1 MRRVGAGE
9 RSANRSGSEGAKKG
23 KLPYLRKDASD
34 RKGQPKSATTIMLQ
48 TNRRERGRMTSFEQA
63 KEVLKRCFGH
73 DRFRPEQERAV
84 KAIMGKRDVLAVMS
98 TGAGK
103 SLIYQ
108 VPAVALGGTT
118 IVVSPL
124 VSLMSDQVGKLL
136 DLGLHPAFLNNTLS
150 LRAQETVRNR
160 IKSGEFQILYVA
172 PERLSNPAFL
182 SAIENLAVPLVA
194 VDEAHCISEWG
205 HDFRSD
211 YREISAF
218 IERFDQR
225 PTVVALT
232 ATATPR
238 VRKDIAR
245 SLGLQ
250 NPLEIVSSFDRAN
263 LSLSVVHMPHDERGS
278 WCVRTARSRESEC
291 GIFYCVTISETERI
305 HDALKRADVPAALYH
320 GKLDGDA
327 KKAAQEAFMSGQAP
341 VMVATSAF
349 GMGIDK
355 PDVRYV
361 VCCGMPLSV
370 ESYYQQIGRAGR
382 DGKPADTIMLWDEQD
397 LQTALFMAEA
407 GGEGQNDPQR
417 SRQKGL
423 AFDMRDFC
431 RDEDTCRRDL
441 VLRYFGE
448 KPPDDGGCGRCDNCA
463 APIDGIVRAEDA
475 RPLTDDERNLFAS
488 LKRACAAVADGSGSG
503 GAGSAGGA
511 LTERALRGVCRK
523 RPGSL
528 EQLLKVDGMTAK
540 TAQAYGAQILA
551 VVETGELPA
560 SVKPLEMPDVPE
572 ELSDALIATIRALGS
587 EARRAVVLKVACGK
601 SEPGAKADG
610 YESLPCWGSAGP
622 DRSKA
627 KHALDAL
634 IACGAVGQKPG
645 EKCLRVMRV
654 G

>member
-1 MRRVGAGE
+1 M
-9 RSANRSGSEGAKKG
+9 
-23 KLPYLRKDASD
+23 RKDASD
-34 RKGQPKSATTIMLQ
+34 RKGRPEPAATITLQ
-48 TNRRERGRMTSFEQA
+48 TNKHGREHMATFEQA

-73 DRFRPEQERAV
+73 DGFRPEQERAI

-124 VSLMSDQVGKLL
+124 VSLMSDQVRKLVE
-136 DLGLHPAFLNNTLS
+136 LGLHPAFLNNTLKS
-150 LRAQETVRNR
+150 QAQETVRRR
-160 IKSGEFQILYVA
+160 IKNGEFQILYVA

-182 SAIENLAVPLVA
+182 SAIENLATPLVA

-305 HDALKRADVPAALYH
+305 HDALKRAGVPAALYH
-320 GKLDGDA
+320 GKLDNDA
-327 KKAAQEAFMSGQAP
+327 KKAAQETFMSGQAP

-361 VCCGMPLSV
+361 VCCGMPLSI

-382 DGKPADTIMLWDEQD
+382 DGEPADTIMLWDEQD

-407 GGEGQNDPQR
+407 GGEGQNEPQR

-431 RDEDTCRRDL
+431 RDEDVCRRDL
-441 VLRYFGE
+441 ILRYFGE
-448 KPPDDGGCGRCDNCA
+448 KAPDDGGCGRCDNCA
-463 APIDGIVRAEDA
+463 APVDGIVRAEDA
-475 RPLTDDERNLFAS
+475 RPLTDDERDLFVS
-488 LKRACAAVADGSGSG
+488 LKSACAAAADGSGS
-503 GAGSAGGA
+503 GSAGGA

-523 RPGSL
+523 RPGNL

-540 TAQAYGAQILA
+540 AAQAYGAQILA
-551 VVETGELPA
+551 VVETGGVPA
-560 SVKPLEMPDVPE
+560 SVKPLEMPDAPE
-572 ELSDALIATIRALGS
+572 GLSDALIATIRALGS
-587 EARRAVVLKVACGK
+587 EARRAVVLRVACGK
-601 SEPGAKADG
+601 SEPGAKTDG

-622 DRSKA
+622 DRNKA

-634 IACGAVGQKPG
+634 IACGIVGQKPG
-645 EKCLRVMRV
+645 EKCLHVV
-654 G
+654 TD

>member
-1 MRRVGAGE
+1 M
-9 RSANRSGSEGAKKG
+9 
-23 KLPYLRKDASD
+23 RKDASD

-48 TNRRERGRMTSFEQA
+48 TNRHGREHMATFEQV
-63 KEVLKRCFGH
+63 KEVLKRCFEH
-73 DRFRPEQERAV
+73 DGFRPEQERAI

-108 VPAVALGGTT
+108 VPAVALGGTS

-136 DLGLHPAFLNNTLS
+136 ELGLHPAFLNNTLS
-150 LRAQETVRNR
+150 LRAQERVRGR

-172 PERLSNPAFL
+172 PERLSSPAFL
-182 SAIENLAVPLVA
+182 SAIENLAIPLVA

-218 IERFDQR
+218 IERFDRR

-232 ATATPR
+232 ATATPK
-238 VRKDIAR
+238 VRRDIAK
-245 SLGLQ
+245 SLRLQ

-263 LSLSVVHMPHDERGS
+263 LSLSVVHMPHDERES
-278 WCVRTARSRESEC
+278 WCVRTARSRGSEC
-291 GIFYCVTISETERI
+291 GIFYCVTISEAERI
-305 HDALKRADVPAALYH
+305 HNALKRAGVPAALYH
-320 GKLDGDA
+320 GKLDNDA
-327 KKAAQEAFMSGQAP
+327 KKAAQEAFMSGRASA
-341 VMVATSAF
+341 MVATSAF

-361 VCCGMPLSV
+361 VCCGMPLSI

-448 KPPDDGGCGRCDNCA
+448 KAPDDGGCGRCDNCA
-463 APIDGIVRAEDA
+463 APVDGIVRAEDA
-475 RPLTDDERNLFAS
+475 RPLTDDERDLFVS
-488 LKRACAAVADGSGSG
+488 LKSACAAVSEGE
-503 GAGSAGGA
+503 GAGGAGGA
-511 LTERALRGVCRK
+511 LTERALRGICRK
-523 RPGSL
+523 RPENL

-540 TAQAYGAQILA
+540 AAQMYGAQILA
-551 VVETGELPA
+551 VVETGGVPA

-572 ELSDALIATIRALGS
+572 ELSDALIATIRVLGS

-610 YESLPCWGSAGP
+610 YESLPCWGFAGP

>member
-1 MRRVGAGE
+1 MA
-9 RSANRSGSEGAKKG
+9 
-23 KLPYLRKDASD
+23 
-34 RKGQPKSATTIMLQ
+34 
-48 TNRRERGRMTSFEQA
+48 SFEQA

-73 DRFRPEQERAV
+73 DEFRPEQERAIR
-84 KAIMGKRDVLAVMS
+84 AIMGNRDVLAVMS

-108 VPAVALGGTT
+108 VPAVALGGTA
-118 IVVSPL
+118 IVISPL
-124 VSLMSDQVGKLL
+124 VSLMSDQVKKLVE
-136 DLGLHPAFLNNTLS
+136 LGLHPAFLNNTLS
-150 LRAQETVRNR
+150 LRAQETVRGR

-182 SAIENLAVPLVA
+182 SAIEGLAIPLVA

-205 HDFRSD
+205 HDFRGD

-218 IERFDQR
+218 IEQFNQR

-232 ATATPR
+232 ATATPK
-238 VRKDIAR
+238 VRKDIAK

-250 NPLEIVSSFDRAN
+250 NPLEIVSSFDRGN
-263 LSLSVVHMPHDERGS
+263 LSLSVIHMPHDERES

-291 GIFYCVTISETERI
+291 GIFYCVTISEAERI
-305 HDALKRADVPAALYH
+305 HNALKRAGVPAALYH
-320 GKLDGDA
+320 GKLDNDA
-327 KKAAQEAFMSGQAP
+327 KKAAQDAFMSGRAP
-341 VMVATSAF
+341 VMVATSGF

-361 VCCGMPLSV
+361 VCCGMPLSI

-407 GGEGQNDPQR
+407 GGEGQNDPQH

-431 RDEDTCRRDL
+431 REEDVCRRDL
-441 VLRYFGE
+441 ILRYFGE
-448 KPPDDGGCGRCDNCA
+448 KAPDDRGCGRCDNCA
-463 APIDGIVRAEDA
+463 APVDGIVRAEDA
-475 RPLTDDERNLFAS
+475 KPLTDDERALFVS
-488 LKRACAAVADGSGSG
+488 LKSACAAVADGG
-503 GAGSAGGA
+503 GGGA
-511 LTERALRGVCRK
+511 LAERALRGICRK
-523 RPGSL
+523 RPRNL
-528 EQLLKVDGMTAK
+528 EQLLEVDGMTAK
-540 TAQAYGAQILA
+540 AAQAYGAQILA
-551 VVETGELPA
+551 VIEAGGVPD
-560 SVKPLEMPDVPE
+560 SVKPLEMPEVPE
-572 ELSDALIATIRALGS
+572 ALSDALIATIQALGS
-587 EARRAVVLKVACGK
+587 EARRAVVLRVACGK
-601 SEPGAKADG
+601 SEPGSKADP

-634 IACGAVGQKPG
+634 ITCGIVGQKPG
-645 EKCLRVMRV
+645 EKCLRVMV
-654 G
+654 KG

>member
-1 MRRVGAGE
+1 M
-9 RSANRSGSEGAKKG
+9 
-23 KLPYLRKDASD
+23 RKDASD
-34 RKGQPKSATTIMLQ
+34 RKGRPEPAATITLQ
-48 TNRRERGRMTSFEQA
+48 TNKHGREHMATFEQA

-73 DRFRPEQERAV
+73 DGFRPEQERAI

-124 VSLMSDQVGKLL
+124 VSLMSDQVRKLVE
-136 DLGLHPAFLNNTLS
+136 LGLHPAFLNNTLKS
-150 LRAQETVRNR
+150 QAQETVRRR
-160 IKSGEFQILYVA
+160 IKNGEFQILYVA
-172 PERLSNPAFL
+172 PERLSNPPFL
-182 SAIENLAVPLVA
+182 SAIENLAIPLVA

-305 HDALKRADVPAALYH
+305 HDALKRAGVPAALYH
-320 GKLDGDA
+320 GKLDSNA

-361 VCCGMPLSV
+361 VCCGMPLSI

-382 DGKPADTIMLWDEQD
+382 DGEPADTIMLWDEQD
-397 LQTALFMAEA
+397 LQAALFMAEA

-441 VLRYFGE
+441 ILRYFGE

-463 APIDGIVRAEDA
+463 VPIDGIVRAEDA
-475 RPLTDDERNLFAS
+475 RPLTDDERDLFAS
-488 LKRACAAVADGSGSG
+488 LKSACAAVADGSGS
-503 GAGSAGGA
+503 GSAGGA
-511 LTERALRGVCRK
+511 LTERALRGICRK
-523 RPGSL
+523 RPRNL
-528 EQLLKVDGMTAK
+528 KQLLKVDGVTAK
-540 TAQAYGAQILA
+540 AAQAYGAQILA

-560 SVKPLEMPDVPE
+560 SVKPLEMPEVPE
-572 ELSDALIATIRALGS
+572 ELSNALIATIQALGS
-587 EARRAVVLKVACGK
+587 EARRAVVLRVACGK
-601 SEPGAKADG
+601 SEPGAKTDG

-634 IACGAVGQKPG
+634 IACGIVGQKPG
-645 EKCLRVMRV
+645 EKCLRVMVR

>member
-1 MRRVGAGE
+1 MGAGREARTGREAE
-9 RSANRSGSEGAKKG
+9 RQKR
-23 KLPYLRKDASD
+23 PHLRKDASS
-34 RKGQPKSATTIMLQ
+34 RKDQPKSAATIMLQ
-48 TNRRERGRMTSFEQA
+48 TNKHGRGHMASFEQA
-63 KEVLKRCFGH
+63 KEVLKRCFRH
-73 DRFRPEQERAV
+73 DAFRPEQERAIM
-84 KAIMGKRDVLAVMS
+84 AIMGKRDVLAVMS

-108 VPAVALGGTT
+108 VPAVALGGTA
-118 IVVSPL
+118 IVISPL
-124 VSLMSDQVGKLL
+124 VSLMSDQVKKLVE
-136 DLGLHPAFLNNTLS
+136 LGLHPAFLNNTLKPQ
-150 LRAQETVRNR
+150 AQEKVRNR
-160 IKSGEFQILYVA
+160 IRSGEFQVLYVA
-172 PERLSNPAFL
+172 PERLSSPAFL
-182 SAIENLAVPLVA
+182 SAIEDLAIPLVA

-232 ATATPR
+232 ATATPK
-238 VRKDIAR
+238 VRMDIAR

-263 LSLSVVHMPHDERGS
+263 LSLSVVHMPHDERES
-278 WCVRTARSRESEC
+278 WCVRTARSRRSEC
-291 GIFYCVTISETERI
+291 GIFYCVTISESERI
-305 HDALKRADVPAALYH
+305 HGALKRAGVPAALYH
-320 GKLDGDA
+320 GKLGNDA
-327 KKAAQEAFMSGQAP
+327 KKAAQEAFMSGRAP
-341 VMVATSAF
+341 VMVATSGF

-361 VCCGMPLSV
+361 VCCGMPLSI

-431 RDEDTCRRDL
+431 RDEDTCRRNL

-463 APIDGIVRAEDA
+463 APVDGIVRAEDA
-475 RPLTDDERNLFAS
+475 RPLTDDERDLFAS
-488 LKRACAAVADGSGSG
+488 LRSACAAVADGNGSD
-503 GAGSAGGA
+503 SAGGA
-511 LTERALRGVCRK
+511 LTERALRGVCRN
-523 RPGSL
+523 RPRNL

-540 TAQAYGAQILA
+540 AAQAYGAQILA
-551 VVETGELPA
+551 VIETGELPA
-560 SVKPLEMPDVPE
+560 SVKPLEMPEVPE
-572 ELSDALIATIRALGS
+572 ELSDALIATIQALGS
-587 EARRAVVLKVACGK
+587 EARRAVVLKVACGR
-601 SEPGAKADG
+601 SDPGAKADP

-634 IACGAVGQKPG
+634 IACGIVGQNPG
-645 EKCLRVMRV
+645 EKCLRVMAAD
-654 G
+654 

>member
-1 MRRVGAGE
+1 MRRVGAGG
-9 RSANRSGSEGAKKG
+9 RSANGSGSDDAKKE

-48 TNRRERGRMTSFEQA
+48 TNKQGRERMSTFEQA

-73 DRFRPEQERAV
+73 DGFRPEQERAIRS
-84 KAIMGKRDVLAVMS
+84 IMGKRDVLAVMS

-124 VSLMSDQVGKLL
+124 VSLMSDQVRKLVE
-136 DLGLHPAFLNNTLS
+136 LGLHPAFLNNTLS
-150 LRAQETVRNR
+150 LRAQEKVRNR

-182 SAIENLAVPLVA
+182 SAIGNLTIPLVA

-238 VRKDIAR
+238 VRRDIIK

-250 NPLEIVSSFDRAN
+250 SPLEIVSSFDRAN
-263 LSLSVVHMPHDERGS
+263 LSLSVVHMPHDERES
-278 WCVRTARSRESEC
+278 WCVRTARSRGSEC

-305 HDALKRADVPAALYH
+305 HDALRRAGVPAALYH
-320 GKLDGDA
+320 GKLGNDE
-327 KKAAQEAFMSGQAP
+327 KRAAQEAFMSGRAP
-341 VMVATSAF
+341 VMVATSGF

-382 DGKPADTIMLWDEQD
+382 DGKPDGTIMLWDEQD

-431 RDEDTCRRDL
+431 RDENTCRRDL
-441 VLRYFGE
+441 ILRYFGE

-463 APIDGIVRAEDA
+463 APVDGIVRAEDT
-475 RPLTDDERNLFAS
+475 RPLTDDERAFFVS
-488 LKRACAAVADGSGSG
+488 LKSACAAVSESG
-503 GAGSAGGA
+503 GAGGA
-511 LTERALRGVCRK
+511 LTERALRGICRK
-523 RPGSL
+523 RPENL
-528 EQLLKVDGMTAK
+528 EQLLQVDGMTAK
-540 TAQAYGAQILA
+540 AAQAYGARILT
-551 VVETGELPA
+551 VIETGGVPD
-560 SVKPLEMPDVPE
+560 SVKPLEMPDVPKA
-572 ELSDALIATIRALGS
+572 LSDALVTTIRALGS

-601 SEPGAKADG
+601 SEPGAKADP

-634 IACGAVGQKPG
+634 IACGIVGQKPG
-645 EKCLRVMRV
+645 EKCLRVVVR

>member
-1 MRRVGAGE
+1 MA
-9 RSANRSGSEGAKKG
+9 
-23 KLPYLRKDASD
+23 
-34 RKGQPKSATTIMLQ
+34 
-48 TNRRERGRMTSFEQA
+48 SFEQA
-63 KEVLKRCFGH
+63 EEVLKRCFGH
-73 DRFRPEQERAV
+73 DGFRPEQERAIR
-84 KAIMGKRDVLAVMS
+84 AIMGKRDVLAVMS

-124 VSLMSDQVGKLL
+124 VSLMSDQVRKLVE
-136 DLGLHPAFLNNTLS
+136 LGLHPAFLNNTLS
-150 LRAQETVRNR
+150 LRAQEKVRRR

-172 PERLSNPAFL
+172 PERLSSPAFL
-182 SAIENLAVPLVA
+182 SAIEDLAIPLVA

-205 HDFRSD
+205 HDFRGD

-218 IERFDQR
+218 IKRFDRR

-250 NPLEIVSSFDRAN
+250 NPLGIVSSFDRGN
-263 LSLSVVHMPHDERGS
+263 LSLSVMHMPHDEREA
-278 WCVRTARSRESEC
+278 WCVRTARSRGSEC
-291 GIFYCVTISETERI
+291 GIFYCVTIIETERI
-305 HDALKRADVPAALYH
+305 HGALRRAGVPAALYH
-320 GKLDGDA
+320 GKLGNDE
-327 KKAAQEAFMSGQAP
+327 KKAAQEAFMSGRAP
-341 VMVATSAF
+341 VMVATSGF

-361 VCCGMPLSV
+361 VCCGMPLSI

-407 GGEGQNDPQR
+407 GGESQNDPQR

-441 VLRYFGE
+441 ILRYFGE

-463 APIDGIVRAEDA
+463 TPVDGIVRAEDA
-475 RPLTDDERNLFAS
+475 RPLTDDERDLFVS

-523 RPGSL
+523 RPGNL

-540 TAQAYGAQILA
+540 AAQTYGAQILA

-560 SVKPLEMPDVPE
+560 SVKPLEMPEVPE

-601 SEPGAKADG
+601 SEPGAKADP
-610 YESLPCWGSAGP
+610 YESLPCWESAGP

-634 IACGAVGQKPG
+634 IACGIVGQKPG
-645 EKCLRVMRV
+645 EKCLRVMRAD
-654 G
+654 

>member
-1 MRRVGAGE
+1 M
-9 RSANRSGSEGAKKG
+9 
-23 KLPYLRKDASD
+23 
-34 RKGQPKSATTIMLQ
+34 AT
-48 TNRRERGRMTSFEQA
+48 FEQA

-73 DRFRPEQERAV
+73 DEFRPEQKRAI

-108 VPAVALGGTT
+108 VPAVALGGTS

-136 DLGLHPAFLNNTLS
+136 DLGLHPAFLNNRLS
-150 LRAQETVRNR
+150 LRAQERVRNR
-160 IKSGEFQILYVA
+160 IKNGEFQILYVA
-172 PERLSNPAFL
+172 PERLSSPAFL
-182 SAIENLAVPLVA
+182 SVIENLAIPLIA

-211 YREISAF
+211 TSYSTI

-291 GIFYCVTISETERI
+291 GIFYCVTISEAERI
-305 HDALKRADVPAALYH
+305 HDALKRAGVPAALYH
-320 GKLDGDA
+320 SKLSNDA

-341 VMVATSAF
+341 AMVATSAF

-361 VCCGMPLSV
+361 VCCGMPLSI

-382 DGKPADTIMLWDEQD
+382 DGEPADTIMLWDEQD

-431 RDEDTCRRDL
+431 RDENTCRRDRIL
-441 VLRYFGE
+441 CYFGE

-463 APIDGIVRAEDA
+463 APVDGIVCAEDA
-475 RPLTDDERNLFAS
+475 RPLTDSERDLFVS
-488 LKRACAAVADGSGSG
+488 LKSACAAIAEG
-503 GAGSAGGA
+503 GGAGGA
-511 LTERALRGVCRK
+511 LTERALRGICRK
-523 RPGSL
+523 RPGNL

-540 TAQAYGAQILA
+540 AAQAYGAQILA
-551 VVETGELPA
+551 VVETGGVPA

-587 EARRAVVLKVACGK
+587 ETRRAVVLRVACGK
-601 SEPGAKADG
+601 SEPGAKADP

-634 IACGAVGQKPG
+634 IACGIVGQKPG
-645 EKCLRVMRV
+645 EKCLCVMAAD
-654 G
+654 

>member
-1 MRRVGAGE
+1 M
-9 RSANRSGSEGAKKG
+9 
-23 KLPYLRKDASD
+23 RKDASD
-34 RKGQPKSATTIMLQ
+34 RKDQPRSAATIMLQ
-48 TNRRERGRMTSFEQA
+48 TNKHGRGRMASFEQA
-63 KEVLKRCFGH
+63 KEVLRRCFGH
-73 DRFRPEQERAV
+73 DGFRPEQERAIR
-84 KAIMGKRDVLAVMS
+84 AIMGKRDVLAVMS

-124 VSLMSDQVGKLL
+124 VSLMSDQVRKLVE
-136 DLGLHPAFLNNTLS
+136 LGLHPAFLNNTLS
-150 LRAQETVRNR
+150 LRAQEKVRRR

-172 PERLSNPAFL
+172 PERLSSPAFL
-182 SAIENLAVPLVA
+182 SAIENLAIPLVA

-205 HDFRSD
+205 HDFRGD

-238 VRKDIAR
+238 VRRDIIK

-263 LSLSVVHMPHDERGS
+263 LSLSVMHMPHDERES
-278 WCVRTARSRESEC
+278 WCVRTARSRGSEC

-305 HDALKRADVPAALYH
+305 HGALKRASVPAALYH
-320 GKLDGDA
+320 GKLGNDA
-327 KKAAQEAFMSGQAP
+327 KKAAQDAFMSGRAP
-341 VMVATSAF
+341 VMVATSGF

-407 GGEGQNDPQR
+407 GGEGQDGPQR

-441 VLRYFGE
+441 ILRYFGE
-448 KPPDDGGCGRCDNCA
+448 KAPDDGGCGRCDNCA
-463 APIDGIVRAEDA
+463 APVDGVVRAEDA
-475 RPLTDDERNLFAS
+475 RPLTDDERALFAC
-488 LKRACAAVADGSGSG
+488 LKNVCAATAEDGGADG
-503 GAGSAGGA
+503 AGGA
-511 LTERALRGVCRK
+511 LTERALRGICRK
-523 RPGSL
+523 RPKNL

-540 TAQAYGAQILA
+540 AAQAYGAQILA
-551 VVETGELPA
+551 VVETGGVPD
-560 SVKPLEMPDVPE
+560 SVKPLEMPEVPE
-572 ELSDALIATIRALGS
+572 ALSNALIATIQALGS
-587 EARRAVVLKVACGK
+587 EARRAVVLRVACGK
-601 SEPGAKADG
+601 SEPGAKAND

-622 DRSKA
+622 NRSKA

-634 IACGAVGQKPG
+634 IACGIVGQKPG
-645 EKCLRVMRV
+645 EKCLRVMAMD
-654 G
+654 

>member
-1 MRRVGAGE
+1 MA
-9 RSANRSGSEGAKKG
+9 
-23 KLPYLRKDASD
+23 
-34 RKGQPKSATTIMLQ
+34 
-48 TNRRERGRMTSFEQA
+48 SFEQA
-63 KEVLKRCFGH
+63 REVLKRCFGH
-73 DRFRPEQERAV
+73 DEFRPEQERAIR
-84 KAIMGKRDVLAVMS
+84 AIMGKRDVLAVMS

-108 VPAVALGGTT
+108 VPAIALGGTA
-118 IVVSPL
+118 IVISPL
-124 VSLMSDQVGKLL
+124 VSLMSDQVKKLVE
-136 DLGLHPAFLNNTLS
+136 LGLHPAFLNNTLS
-150 LRAQETVRNR
+150 FRAQEKVRGR

-182 SAIENLAVPLVA
+182 SAIEGLAIPLVA

-205 HDFRSD
+205 HDFRGD

-218 IERFDQR
+218 IERFDRR

-232 ATATPR
+232 ATATPK

-250 NPLEIVSSFDRAN
+250 NPLEIVSSFDRDN
-263 LSLSVVHMPHDERGS
+263 LSLSVVHIPHDERES
-278 WCVRTARSRESEC
+278 WCVRAARSRKSEC

-305 HDALKRADVPAALYH
+305 HNALRRAGVPAVLYH
-320 GKLDGDA
+320 GKLGNDA
-327 KKAAQEAFMSGQAP
+327 KKAAQEAFMSGRAP
-341 VMVATSAF
+341 AMVATSGF

-382 DGKPADTIMLWDEQD
+382 DGKPADTIMLWDEKD

-407 GGEGQNDPQR
+407 GGEGQNGAR
-417 SRQKGL
+417 HSRQKGL

-441 VLRYFGE
+441 ILRYFGE
-448 KPPDDGGCGRCDNCA
+448 KTPDDGGCGRCDNCA
-463 APIDGIVRAEDA
+463 APVDGIVHAEDA
-475 RPLTDDERNLFAS
+475 RPLTDDERALFVS
-488 LKRACAAVADGSGSG
+488 LKSACAAVAEGGGSG
-503 GAGSAGGA
+503 GS
-511 LTERALRGVCRK
+511 LTERALRGICRK
-523 RPGSL
+523 RPENL

-540 TAQAYGAQILA
+540 AAQAYGAQILA
-551 VVETGELPA
+551 VVEAGGVPA
-560 SVKPLEMPDVPE
+560 SVKPLEMPEVPKA
-572 ELSDALIATIRALGS
+572 LSDALIATIRALGS
-587 EARRAVVLKVACGK
+587 EARRAVVLRVACGK
-601 SEPGAKADG
+601 SESGSKTDP

-634 IACGAVGQKPG
+634 IACRIVGQKPG
-645 EKCLRVMRV
+645 EKRLRVMV
-654 G
+654 KG

>member
-1 MRRVGAGE
+1 MRRVGVAVGV
-9 RSANRSGSEGAKKG
+9 RTNREAKKR
-23 KLPYLRKDASD
+23 KQPYLRKDAFGRKD
-34 RKGQPKSATTIMLQ
+34 RPEPAATIALQ
-48 TNRRERGRMTSFEQA
+48 TIRHGREHMASFEQA

-73 DRFRPEQERAV
+73 DRFRPEQERAIQ
-84 KAIMGKRDVLAVMS
+84 AIMGKRDVLAVMS

-108 VPAVALGGTT
+108 VPAVALGGTA

-124 VSLMSDQVGKLL
+124 VSLMSDQVRKLVE
-136 DLGLHPAFLNNTLS
+136 LGLHPAFLNNTLKPQ
-150 LRAQETVRNR
+150 AQERVRSR

-182 SAIENLAVPLVA
+182 SAIENLAIPLIA

-205 HDFRSD
+205 HDFRGD

-238 VRKDIAR
+238 VRRDIAK

-263 LSLSVVHMPHDERGS
+263 LSLSVVHMPHDERES
-278 WCVRTARSRESEC
+278 WCVRTARSRGNEC
-291 GIFYCVTISETERI
+291 GIFYCVTISETVRI
-305 HDALKRADVPAALYH
+305 HDALKRAGVPAVLYH
-320 GKLDGDA
+320 GKLGNDE
-327 KKAAQEAFMSGQAP
+327 KRAAQEAFMSGQAP
-341 VMVATSAF
+341 AMVATSAF

-361 VCCGMPLSV
+361 VCCGMPLSI

-382 DGKPADTIMLWDEQD
+382 DGEPADTIMLWDEQD

-431 RDEDTCRRDL
+431 RDEDACRRDL

-448 KPPDDGGCGRCDNCA
+448 EPPDDGGCGRCDNCA
-463 APIDGIVRAEDA
+463 APVGGIVRAEDA
-475 RPLTDDERNLFAS
+475 RPLTDGERALFVS
-488 LKRACAAVADGSGSG
+488 LKSACAAVSESD
-503 GAGSAGGA
+503 GAGGI
-511 LTERALRGVCRK
+511 LTERALRGICRK
-523 RPGSL
+523 RPRNL
-528 EQLLKVDGMTAK
+528 EQLLEVDGMTAK
-540 TAQAYGAQILA
+540 AAQAYGAQILA
-551 VVETGELPA
+551 VVETGEVPA
-560 SVKPLEMPDVPE
+560 SVKPLEMPDVPKA
-572 ELSDALIATIRALGS
+572 LSDALIATIRALGS

-601 SEPGAKADG
+601 REPGAKTDG

-634 IACGAVGQKPG
+634 IACGIVGQKPG
-645 EKCLRVMRV
+645 EKCLRVMVR

>member
-1 MRRVGAGE
+1 MRRMGAGE

-48 TNRRERGRMTSFEQA
+48 TNRRGRGRMTSFEQA

-108 VPAVALGGTT
+108 VPAVALGGTS

-124 VSLMSDQVGKLL
+124 VSLMSDQVRKLVE
-136 DLGLHPAFLNNTLS
+136 LGLHPAFLNNTLS
-150 LRAQETVRNR
+150 LRAREKVRNR
-160 IKSGEFQILYVA
+160 IKNGEFQILYVA
-172 PERLSNPAFL
+172 PERLSSPAFL
-182 SAIENLAVPLVA
+182 SAIENLAIPLVA

-218 IERFDQR
+218 IERFNRR

-305 HDALKRADVPAALYH
+305 HDALKRAGVPAALYH
-320 GKLDGDA
+320 GKLDSDA

-431 RDEDTCRRDL
+431 REEDICRRDFI
-441 VLRYFGE
+441 LRYLGE
-448 KPPDDGGCGRCDNCA
+448 KPPDDGGCRRCDNCA
-463 APIDGIVRAEDA
+463 APVDGIVCAEDA
-475 RPLTDDERNLFAS
+475 RPLTDSERDLFVS
-488 LKRACAAVADGSGSG
+488 LK
-503 GAGSAGGA
+503 
-511 LTERALRGVCRK
+511 L
-523 RPGSL
+523 SL
-528 EQLLKVDGMTAK
+528 
-540 TAQAYGAQILA
+540 IH
-551 VVETGELPA
+551 
-560 SVKPLEMPDVPE
+560 
-572 ELSDALIATIRALGS
+572 I
-587 EARRAVVLKVACGK
+587 
-601 SEPGAKADG
+601 
-610 YESLPCWGSAGP
+610 
-622 DRSKA
+622 
-627 KHALDAL
+627 
-634 IACGAVGQKPG
+634 
-645 EKCLRVMRV
+645 
-654 G
+654 

>member
-1 MRRVGAGE
+1 MA
-9 RSANRSGSEGAKKG
+9 
-23 KLPYLRKDASD
+23 
-34 RKGQPKSATTIMLQ
+34 
-48 TNRRERGRMTSFEQA
+48 SFEQA

-73 DRFRPEQERAV
+73 DGFRPEQERAIRS
-84 KAIMGKRDVLAVMS
+84 IMGKRDVLAVMS

-124 VSLMSDQVGKLL
+124 VSLMSDQVRKLVE
-136 DLGLHPAFLNNTLS
+136 LGLHPAFLNNTLS
-150 LRAQETVRNR
+150 LRAQEKVRNR

-182 SAIENLAVPLVA
+182 TAIENLAIPLIA
-194 VDEAHCISEWG
+194 IDEAHCISEWG
-205 HDFRSD
+205 HDFRGD

-218 IERFDQR
+218 IKRFDRR

-232 ATATPR
+232 ATATPG
-238 VRKDIAR
+238 VRRDIIK

-250 NPLEIVSSFDRAN
+250 SPLEIVSSFDRAN
-263 LSLSVVHMPHDERGS
+263 LSLSVVHMPHDERES
-278 WCVRTARSRESEC
+278 WCVRTARSRGSEC

-305 HDALKRADVPAALYH
+305 HDALRRAGVPAALYH
-320 GKLDGDA
+320 GKLGNNE
-327 KKAAQEAFMSGQAP
+327 KRAAQEAFMSGRVP
-341 VMVATSAF
+341 VMVATSGF

-382 DGKPADTIMLWDEQD
+382 DGKPADTITLWDEQD

-423 AFDMRDFC
+423 AFDMRAFC
-431 RDEDTCRRDL
+431 REEGTCRRDL

-448 KPPDDGGCGRCDNCA
+448 KAPNDGGCGRCDNCT
-463 APIDGIVRAEDA
+463 APADGIVRAEDT
-475 RPLTDDERNLFAS
+475 RPLTDNERALFVS
-488 LKRACAAVADGSGSG
+488 LKSACAAVSGSG
-503 GAGSAGGA
+503 GAGGA
-511 LTERALRGVCRK
+511 LTERALRGICRK
-523 RPGSL
+523 RPGNL

-540 TAQAYGAQILA
+540 AAQTYGAQILA
-551 VVETGELPA
+551 AVETGGIPA

-572 ELSDALIATIRALGS
+572 TLSDALIATIRVLGS

-601 SEPGAKADG
+601 SEPGAKVDG

-634 IACGAVGQKPG
+634 IACGIVRQKPG
-645 EKCLRVMRV
+645 EKYLRVMMR

>member
-1 MRRVGAGE
+1 M
-9 RSANRSGSEGAKKG
+9 
-23 KLPYLRKDASD
+23 RKDASD
-34 RKGQPKSATTIMLQ
+34 RKGQPESATTIMLQ
-48 TNRRERGRMTSFEQA
+48 TNRHGRRHMASFEQA

-73 DRFRPEQERAV
+73 DGFRPEQERAV

-150 LRAQETVRNR
+150 LRAQERVRNR
-160 IKSGEFQILYVA
+160 IKSGEFQILYVT
-172 PERLSNPAFL
+172 PERLSSPAFL
-182 SAIENLAVPLVA
+182 SAIENLAIPLVA

-211 YREISAF
+211 YREISTF
-218 IERFDQR
+218 IERFDRR

-278 WCVRTARSRESEC
+278 WCVRTARSRENEC

-305 HDALKRADVPAALYH
+305 HDALKRAGVPAALYH
-320 GKLDGDA
+320 GKLDNDA

-361 VCCGMPLSV
+361 VCCGMPLSI

-431 RDEDTCRRDL
+431 RDEDTCRRDRI
-441 VLRYFGE
+441 LRYFGE

-463 APIDGIVRAEDA
+463 VPIDGIVRAEDA
-475 RPLTDDERNLFAS
+475 RPLTDSERDLFAS
-488 LKRACAAVADGSGSG
+488 LKSACAAVADRSGSDG
-503 GAGSAGGA
+503 T
-511 LTERALRGVCRK
+511 LTERALRGICRK
-523 RPGSL
+523 RPGNL

-540 TAQAYGAQILA
+540 AAQTYGAQILA
-551 VVETGELPA
+551 VVETGGIPA

-572 ELSDALIATIRALGS
+572 ELSDALVATIRALGS

-601 SEPGAKADG
+601 SEPGAKANG

-634 IACGAVGQKPG
+634 IACEIVGQKPG
-645 EKCLRVMRV
+645 EKRLCVMVR

>member
-194 VDEAHCISEWG
+194 VDEGDRISEWG

>member
-1 MRRVGAGE
+1 
-9 RSANRSGSEGAKKG
+9 
-23 KLPYLRKDASD
+23 
-34 RKGQPKSATTIMLQ
+34 
-48 TNRRERGRMTSFEQA
+48 MTSFEQA
-63 KEVLKRCFGH
+63 KEVLKRYFGH
-73 DRFRPEQERAV
+73 DEFRPEQERAI

-124 VSLMSDQVGKLL
+124 VSLMSDQVKKLVE
-136 DLGLHPAFLNNTLS
+136 LGLRPAFLNNTLS
-150 LRAQETVRNR
+150 LRAQETVRSR

-182 SAIENLAVPLVA
+182 SAIGNLTIPLVA

-232 ATATPR
+232 ATPR
-238 VRKDIAR
+238 VRRDIIK

-250 NPLEIVSSFDRAN
+250 SPLEIVSSFDRAN
-263 LSLSVVHMPHDERGS
+263 LSLSVVHMPHDERES
-278 WCVRTARSRESEC
+278 WCVRTARSRGSEC

-305 HDALKRADVPAALYH
+305 HDALRRAGVPAALYH
-320 GKLDGDA
+320 GKLGNDE
-327 KKAAQEAFMSGQAP
+327 KRAAQEAFMSGRAP
-341 VMVATSAF
+341 VMVATSVL

-382 DGKPADTIMLWDEQD
+382 DGKPGDTIMLWDEQD

-431 RDEDTCRRDL
+431 RDENTCRRDL
-441 VLRYFGE
+441 ILRYFGE

-463 APIDGIVRAEDA
+463 APVDGIVRAEDA
-475 RPLTDDERNLFAS
+475 RPLTDSERNLFVS
-488 LKRACAAVADGSGSG
+488 LKSACAVIAEG
-503 GAGSAGGA
+503 GGVGGA
-511 LTERALRGVCRK
+511 LTERTLRGICRK
-523 RPGSL
+523 RPRNL
-528 EQLLKVDGMTAK
+528 EQLLRVNGMTAK
-540 TAQAYGAQILA
+540 AAQAYGAQILA
-551 VVETGELPA
+551 VVETGGVPA
-560 SVKPLEMPDVPE
+560 SVKPLEMPNVPE

-601 SEPGAKADG
+601 SEPGAKANG

-634 IACGAVGQKPG
+634 IACGIVGQKPG
-645 EKCLRVMRV
+645 EKCLCVV
-654 G
+654 GVD

>member
-1 MRRVGAGE
+1 M
-9 RSANRSGSEGAKKG
+9 
-23 KLPYLRKDASD
+23 
-34 RKGQPKSATTIMLQ
+34 
-48 TNRRERGRMTSFEQA
+48 
-63 KEVLKRCFGH
+63 
-73 DRFRPEQERAV
+73 
-84 KAIMGKRDVLAVMS
+84 
-98 TGAGK
+98 
-103 SLIYQ
+103 
-108 VPAVALGGTT
+108 
-118 IVVSPL
+118 
-124 VSLMSDQVGKLL
+124 
-136 DLGLHPAFLNNTLS
+136 
-150 LRAQETVRNR
+150 
-160 IKSGEFQILYVA
+160 
-172 PERLSNPAFL
+172 
-182 SAIENLAVPLVA
+182 
-194 VDEAHCISEWG
+194 
-205 HDFRSD
+205 
-211 YREISAF
+211 
-218 IERFDQR
+218 
-225 PTVVALT
+225 VALT

-305 HDALKRADVPAALYH
+305 HDALKRAGVPAALYH
-320 GKLDGDA
+320 GKLDNDA
-327 KKAAQEAFMSGQAP
+327 KKAAQETFMSGQAP

-361 VCCGMPLSV
+361 VCCGMPLSI

-382 DGKPADTIMLWDEQD
+382 DGEPADTIMLWDEQD

-441 VLRYFGE
+441 ILRYFGE

-463 APIDGIVRAEDA
+463 VPIDGIVRAEDA
-475 RPLTDDERNLFAS
+475 RPLTDDERDLFAS
-488 LKRACAAVADGSGSG
+488 LKSACATVAEG
-503 GAGSAGGA
+503 GGAGGA
-511 LTERALRGVCRK
+511 LTERALRGICRK
-523 RPGSL
+523 KPGNL

-540 TAQAYGAQILA
+540 TAQTYGAQILA
-551 VVETGELPA
+551 VVETGGVPA

-572 ELSDALIATIRALGS
+572 GLSDALIATIRALGS
-587 EARRAVVLKVACGK
+587 EARRAVVLRVACGK
-601 SEPGAKADG
+601 SEPGAKTDG

-622 DRSKA
+622 NRSKA

-634 IACGAVGQKPG
+634 IACGIVEQKPG
-645 EKCLRVMRV
+645 EKCLRVVVR

>member
-1 MRRVGAGE
+1 MA
-9 RSANRSGSEGAKKG
+9 
-23 KLPYLRKDASD
+23 
-34 RKGQPKSATTIMLQ
+34 
-48 TNRRERGRMTSFEQA
+48 SFEQA
-63 KEVLKRCFGH
+63 EEVLKRCFGH
-73 DRFRPEQERAV
+73 DAFRPEQERAI

-108 VPAVALGGTT
+108 VPAVALGGTA
-118 IVVSPL
+118 IVISPL
-124 VSLMSDQVGKLL
+124 VSLMSDQVKKLVE
-136 DLGLHPAFLNNTLS
+136 LGLHPAFLNNTLS
-150 LRAQETVRNR
+150 FRAQEKVRGR

-182 SAIENLAVPLVA
+182 SAIEGLAIPLVA

-205 HDFRSD
+205 HDFRGD

-218 IERFDQR
+218 IGRFDRR

-232 ATATPR
+232 ATATPK
-238 VRKDIAR
+238 VRKDIVK

-250 NPLEIVSSFDRAN
+250 NPLEIVSSFDRDN
-263 LSLSVVHMPHDERGS
+263 LSLSVIHMPHDERES
-278 WCVRTARSRESEC
+278 WCVRAARSRKSEC

-305 HDALKRADVPAALYH
+305 HNALRRAGVPAALYH
-320 GKLDGDA
+320 GKLGNDA
-327 KKAAQEAFMSGQAP
+327 KKAAQDAFMSGRAP
-341 VMVATSAF
+341 AMVATSGF

-361 VCCGMPLSV
+361 VCCGMPLSI

-407 GGEGQNDPQR
+407 GGEGQNDPQH

-441 VLRYFGE
+441 ILRYFGE
-448 KPPDDGGCGRCDNCA
+448 KAPGDGGCGRCDNCA
-463 APIDGIVRAEDA
+463 APVDGIVHAEDA
-475 RPLTDDERNLFAS
+475 KPLTDDERALFVS
-488 LKRACAAVADGSGSG
+488 LKSACAAVAEGGGVGGS
-503 GAGSAGGA
+503 
-511 LTERALRGVCRK
+511 LTERALRGICRK
-523 RPGSL
+523 KPENL
-528 EQLLKVDGMTAK
+528 EQLLKIDGMTAK
-540 TAQAYGAQILA
+540 TAQTYGAQILA
-551 VVETGELPA
+551 VVEAGGIPD
-560 SVKPLEMPDVPE
+560 SVKPLEMPEVPKA
-572 ELSDALIATIRALGS
+572 LSDALIATIQALGS
-587 EARRAVVLKVACGK
+587 EARRAVVLRVACGK
-601 SEPGAKADG
+601 NEPGTKTGD
-610 YESLPCWGSAGP
+610 YESLSCWGSAGP

-634 IACGAVGQKPG
+634 IACGIVGQKPG
-645 EKCLRVMRV
+645 EKCLRVMV
-654 G
+654 EGQSDQKG

>member
-1 MRRVGAGE
+1 M
-9 RSANRSGSEGAKKG
+9 
-23 KLPYLRKDASD
+23 RKDASD

-48 TNRRERGRMTSFEQA
+48 TNKQGREHMSTFEQA

-73 DRFRPEQERAV
+73 DAFRPEQERAI
-84 KAIMGKRDVLAVMS
+84 KAIMRKRDVLAVMS

-108 VPAVALGGTT
+108 VPAVALGGTS

-124 VSLMSDQVGKLL
+124 VSLMSDQVGKLV

-150 LRAQETVRNR
+150 LRAQEKVRRR

-182 SAIENLAVPLVA
+182 SAIENLAIPLVA

-225 PTVVALT
+225 PTVIALT

-263 LSLSVVHMPHDERGS
+263 LSLSVAHMPHDERES
-278 WCVRTARSRESEC
+278 WCVRTARSRGSAC

-305 HDALKRADVPAALYH
+305 HDALKRAGVPAALYH
-320 GKLDGDA
+320 GKLDNDE
-327 KKAAQEAFMSGQAP
+327 KRAAQEAFMSERVP
-341 VMVATSAF
+341 VMVATSGF

-355 PDVRYV
+355 PNVRYV

-431 RDEDTCRRDL
+431 RDEDACRRDRI
-441 VLRYFGE
+441 LRYFGE
-448 KPPDDGGCGRCDNCA
+448 KPPDDGGCRRCDNCA
-463 APIDGIVRAEDA
+463 APVDDIVRAEDA
-475 RPLTDDERNLFAS
+475 RPLTDDERDLFVS
-488 LKRACAAVADGSGSG
+488 LKRACAAAIAEGGGS
-503 GAGSAGGA
+503 GGA
-511 LTERALRGVCRK
+511 LTERALRGICRK
-523 RPGSL
+523 RPRDL
-528 EQLLKVDGMTAK
+528 EQLLEVDGMAAK
-540 TAQAYGAQILA
+540 AAQTYGAQILA
-551 VVETGELPA
+551 VVETGGVPA

-601 SEPGAKADG
+601 SEPGTKTDP

-634 IACGAVGQKPG
+634 IACGIVRQKPG
-645 EKCLRVMRV
+645 EKCLRVV
-654 G
+654 GVD

>member
-1 MRRVGAGE
+1 MTDGCGREERKRVGKRRSEEGEAAIFAKGRFRPQVPAQVCDYNNAANQQARKRAHDNVRASE
-9 RSANRSGSEGAKKG
+9 RSVEA
-23 KLPYLRKDASD
+23 LL
-34 RKGQPKSATTIMLQ
+34 
-48 TNRRERGRMTSFEQA
+48 
-63 KEVLKRCFGH
+63 GH
-73 DRFRPEQERAV
+73 DGFRPEQERAIM
-84 KAIMGKRDVLAVMS
+84 AIMGKRDVLAVMS

-108 VPAVALGGTT
+108 VPAVALGGTS

-150 LRAQETVRNR
+150 LRTQERVRNR
-160 IKSGEFQILYVA
+160 IKSGEFQILYVT
-172 PERLSNPAFL
+172 PERLSSPAFL
-182 SAIENLAVPLVA
+182 SAIENLAIPLVA

-238 VRKDIAR
+238 VRKDIAK

-305 HDALKRADVPAALYH
+305 HDALKRAGVPAALYH
-320 GKLDGDA
+320 GKLSNDA
-327 KKAAQEAFMSGQAP
+327 KKAAQEAFMSGRAP

-431 RDEDTCRRDL
+431 RDEDACRRDRI
-441 VLRYFGE
+441 LRYFGE
-448 KPPDDGGCGRCDNCA
+448 KPPDDGGCRRCDNCA
-463 APIDGIVRAEDA
+463 APVDGIVRAEDA
-475 RPLTDDERNLFAS
+475 RPLTDDERDLFVS
-488 LKRACAAVADGSGSG
+488 LKRACAAAIAEGGGS
-503 GAGSAGGA
+503 GGA
-511 LTERALRGVCRK
+511 LTERALRGICRK
-523 RPGSL
+523 RPRNL
-528 EQLLKVDGMTAK
+528 EQLLEVDGMAAK
-540 TAQAYGAQILA
+540 AAQTYGAQILA
-551 VVETGELPA
+551 VVETGGVPA

-601 SEPGAKADG
+601 SEPGTKTDP

-634 IACGAVGQKPG
+634 IACGIVRQKPG
-645 EKCLRVMRV
+645 EKCLRVV
-654 G
+654 GVD

>member
-1 MRRVGAGE
+1 MA
-9 RSANRSGSEGAKKG
+9 
-23 KLPYLRKDASD
+23 
-34 RKGQPKSATTIMLQ
+34 
-48 TNRRERGRMTSFEQA
+48 SFEQA

-73 DRFRPEQERAV
+73 DRFRPEQERAIQ
-84 KAIMGKRDVLAVMS
+84 AIMGKRDVLAVMS

-108 VPAVALGGTT
+108 VPAVALGGTA

-124 VSLMSDQVGKLL
+124 VSLMGDQVRKLVE
-136 DLGLHPAFLNNTLS
+136 LGLHPAFLNNTLKPQ
-150 LRAQETVRNR
+150 AQERVRSR

-182 SAIENLAVPLVA
+182 SAIENLAIPLIA

-205 HDFRSD
+205 HDFRGD

-238 VRKDIAR
+238 VRRDIAK

-263 LSLSVVHMPHDERGS
+263 LSLSVVHMPHDERES
-278 WCVRTARSRESEC
+278 WCVRTARSRGNEC
-291 GIFYCVTISETERI
+291 GIFYCVTISETVRI
-305 HDALKRADVPAALYH
+305 HDALKRAGVPAVLYH
-320 GKLDGDA
+320 GKLGNDE
-327 KKAAQEAFMSGQAP
+327 KRAAQEAFMSGRAP
-341 VMVATSAF
+341 VMVATSGF

-361 VCCGMPLSV
+361 VCCGMPLSI

-382 DGKPADTIMLWDEQD
+382 DGEPADTIMLWDEQD

-407 GGEGQNDPQR
+407 SGEGQNDPQR

-431 RDEDTCRRDL
+431 RDEDACRRDL

-448 KPPDDGGCGRCDNCA
+448 EPPDDGGCGRCDNCA
-463 APIDGIVRAEDA
+463 APVGGIVRAEDA
-475 RPLTDDERNLFAS
+475 KPLTDSERALFVNL
-488 LKRACAAVADGSGSG
+488 KNACAAVAG
-503 GAGSAGGA
+503 GNGAGGA
-511 LTERALRGVCRK
+511 PTERALRGICRK
-523 RPGSL
+523 KPGNL
-528 EQLLKVDGMTAK
+528 EQLLEVDGMTAK

-551 VVETGELPA
+551 VVETGEVPA
-560 SVKPLEMPDVPE
+560 SVKPLEMPDVPKA
-572 ELSDALIATIRALGS
+572 LSDALIATIRALGS

-634 IACGAVGQKPG
+634 IACGIVGQKPG
-645 EKCLRVMRV
+645 EKCLRVMVR

>member
-1 MRRVGAGE
+1 MPPGP
-9 RSANRSGSEGAKKG
+9 SN
-23 KLPYLRKDASD
+23 LRKGIIA
-34 RKGQPKSATTIMLQ
+34 RGQQIEPRATMALQ
-48 TNRRERGRMTSFEQA
+48 TNKHGRGRMASFEQA

-73 DRFRPEQERAV
+73 DGFRPEQERAI

-108 VPAVALGGTT
+108 VPAVALGGTS

-150 LRAQETVRNR
+150 LRAQERVRGR

-182 SAIENLAVPLVA
+182 SAIENLAIPLVA

-263 LSLSVVHMPHDERGS
+263 LSLSVAHMPHDERGS
-278 WCVRTARSRESEC
+278 WCVRTARSRRSEC

-305 HDALKRADVPAALYH
+305 HDALKRAGVPAALYH
-320 GKLDGDA
+320 GKLDNNA
-327 KKAAQEAFMSGQAP
+327 KKAAQEAFVSGRASA
-341 VMVATSAF
+341 MVATSAF

-361 VCCGMPLSV
+361 VCCGMPLSI

-463 APIDGIVRAEDA
+463 VPIDGIVRAEDA
-475 RPLTDDERNLFAS
+475 RPLTDDERDLFVS
-488 LKRACAAVADGSGSG
+488 LKSACAAIAEG
-503 GAGSAGGA
+503 GGVGGA
-511 LTERALRGVCRK
+511 LTERTLRGICRK
-523 RPGSL
+523 RPRNL
-528 EQLLKVDGMTAK
+528 EQLLRVNGMTAK
-540 TAQAYGAQILA
+540 AAQAYGAQIIA
-551 VVETGELPA
+551 VVETGRVPA

-572 ELSDALIATIRALGS
+572 ELSDALIATIRVLGS

>member
-1 MRRVGAGE
+1 MA
-9 RSANRSGSEGAKKG
+9 
-23 KLPYLRKDASD
+23 
-34 RKGQPKSATTIMLQ
+34 
-48 TNRRERGRMTSFEQA
+48 SFEQA
-63 KEVLKRCFGH
+63 EEVLKRCFGH
-73 DRFRPEQERAV
+73 DGFRPEQERAI
-84 KAIMGKRDVLAVMS
+84 KAIMGKQDVLAVMS

-124 VSLMSDQVGKLL
+124 VSLMSDQVRKLV

-150 LRAQETVRNR
+150 LRAQEKVRNR
-160 IKSGEFQILYVA
+160 IRSGEFQVLYVA
-172 PERLSNPAFL
+172 PERLSSPAFL
-182 SAIENLAVPLVA
+182 SVIENLAIPLVA

-205 HDFRSD
+205 HDFRGD

-218 IERFDQR
+218 IERFDRR

-238 VRKDIAR
+238 VRKDIAK

-263 LSLSVVHMPHDERGS
+263 LSLSVVHMPHDERES
-278 WCVRTARSRESEC
+278 WCVRTARSRGNEC
-291 GIFYCVTISETERI
+291 GIFYCVTISEAERI
-305 HDALKRADVPAALYH
+305 HGALKRAGAPAALYH
-320 GKLDGDA
+320 GKLGNDA
-327 KKAAQEAFMSGQAP
+327 KKAAQDAFMSGRAP
-341 VMVATSAF
+341 VMVATSGF

-361 VCCGMPLSV
+361 VCCGMPLSI

-407 GGEGQNDPQR
+407 GSEGQNGPQR

-448 KPPDDGGCGRCDNCA
+448 KAPDDGGCGRCDNCMT
-463 APIDGIVRAEDA
+463 PGDGVMHAEDA
-475 RPLTDDERNLFAS
+475 RPLTDDERALFAS
-488 LKRACAAVADGSGSG
+488 LKRACAAAADGS

-511 LTERALRGVCRK
+511 LTERALRGICRK
-523 RPGSL
+523 RPGNL
-528 EQLLKVDGMTAK
+528 AQLLEVGGMTAK
-540 TAQAYGAQILA
+540 AAQAYGAQILA
-551 VVETGELPA
+551 VVETGGVPD
-560 SVKPLEMPDVPE
+560 SVKPLEMPEVPE
-572 ELSDALIATIRALGS
+572 ELSDALIATIQALGS

-601 SEPGAKADG
+601 SEPGAKADP

-634 IACGAVGQKPG
+634 IACGIVWQKPG
-645 EKCLRVMRV
+645 EKCLRVMV
-654 G
+654 AD

>member
-1 MRRVGAGE
+1 MRRMGAGE

-48 TNRRERGRMTSFEQA
+48 TNRRGRGRMTSFEQA

-108 VPAVALGGTT
+108 VPAVALGGTS

-124 VSLMSDQVGKLL
+124 VSLMSDQVRKLVE
-136 DLGLHPAFLNNTLS
+136 LGLHPAFLNNTLS
-150 LRAQETVRNR
+150 LRAREKVRNR
-160 IKSGEFQILYVA
+160 IKNGEFQILYVA
-172 PERLSNPAFL
+172 PERLSSPAFL
-182 SAIENLAVPLVA
+182 SAIENLAIPLVA

-218 IERFDQR
+218 IERFNRR

-305 HDALKRADVPAALYH
+305 HDALKRAGVPAALYH
-320 GKLDGDA
+320 GKLDSDA

-431 RDEDTCRRDL
+431 REEDICRRDFI
-441 VLRYFGE
+441 LRYLGE
-448 KPPDDGGCGRCDNCA
+448 KPPDDGGCRRCDNCA
-463 APIDGIVRAEDA
+463 APVDGIVCAEDA
-475 RPLTDDERNLFAS
+475 RPLTDSERDLFVS
-488 LKRACAAVADGSGSG
+488 LKSACAAIAEGG
-503 GAGSAGGA
+503 GAGGT
-511 LTERALRGVCRK
+511 LTERALRGICRK
-523 RPGSL
+523 RPGNL
-528 EQLLKVDGMTAK
+528 EQLLKVGGMTAK
-540 TAQAYGAQILA
+540 AAQTYGAQILA
-551 VVETGELPA
+551 VVETGGVPA

-572 ELSDALIATIRALGS
+572 GLSDALIATIRALGS
-587 EARRAVVLKVACGK
+587 EARRAVVLRVACGK
-601 SEPGAKADG
+601 SEPGAKTDG

-622 DRSKA
+622 DRNKA

-634 IACGAVGQKPG
+634 IACGIVGQKPG
-645 EKCLRVMRV
+645 EKCLHVV
-654 G
+654 GVD

>member
-1 MRRVGAGE
+1 MGAGE

-84 KAIMGKRDVLAVMS
+84 KAIMGKRDALAVMS

>member
-1 MRRVGAGE
+1 
-9 RSANRSGSEGAKKG
+9 
-23 KLPYLRKDASD
+23 
-34 RKGQPKSATTIMLQ
+34 
-48 TNRRERGRMTSFEQA
+48 MTSFEQA

>member
-1 MRRVGAGE
+1 M
-9 RSANRSGSEGAKKG
+9 
-23 KLPYLRKDASD
+23 
-34 RKGQPKSATTIMLQ
+34 AT
-48 TNRRERGRMTSFEQA
+48 FEQA

-73 DRFRPEQERAV
+73 DGFRPEQERAV

-150 LRAQETVRNR
+150 LRAQERVRNR
-160 IKSGEFQILYVA
+160 IKSGEFQILYVT
-172 PERLSNPAFL
+172 PERLSSPAFL
-182 SAIENLAVPLVA
+182 SAIENLTIPLVA

-245 SLGLQ
+245 SLCLQ

-263 LSLSVVHMPHDERGS
+263 LSLSVVHMPHDERES

-305 HDALKRADVPAALYH
+305 HDALKRAGVPAALYH
-320 GKLDGDA
+320 GKLDNDA

-355 PDVRYV
+355 PDVRV
-361 VCCGMPLSV
+361 VIHYDMPSSL
-370 ESYYQQIGRAGR
+370 EEYYQEAGRAGR
-382 DGKPADTIMLWDEQD
+382 DGNESYAVLLVAKKDKALLSRRLTDSFPPKDRILRVYELLGNFLDIVVGGGFNVVYEFNFDLFCKTFSLQPAMTRSALTILTRSGYIEYSDDM
-397 LQTALFMAEA
+397 MM
-407 GGEGQNDPQR
+407 R
-417 SRQKGL
+417 SRVMILVEKSDFYNLDVDSVTDSVLQCLLRNYPGLFADYVIISESRVALLLNISEQKVYESLVKLSRLHVIHYIPRRETPYVYYPTPRQLPRYLVIPKAAYEDRREAMKERLEAMKRFAYDEGE
-423 AFDMRDFC
+423 C
-431 RDEDTCRRDL
+431 RSRL
-441 VLRYFGE
+441 LLGYFGE
-448 KPPDDGGCGRCDNCA
+448 KETQECGKCDYCRAKKAVA
-463 APIDGIVRAEDA
+463 AP
-475 RPLTDDERNLFAS
+475 
-488 LKRACAAVADGSGSG
+488 
-503 GAGSAGGA
+503 
-511 LTERALRGVCRK
+511 LRRDSDYEN
-523 RPGSL
+523 RL
-528 EQLLKVDGMTAK
+528 I
-540 TAQAYGAQILA
+540 AY
-551 VVETGELPA
+551 
-560 SVKPLEMPDVPE
+560 
-572 ELSDALIATIRALGS
+572 LSDNGPMPVDRLFSGN
-587 EARRAVVLKVACGK
+587 EARRNFVAATLRALA
-601 SEPGAKADG
+601 EENLVRLDG
-610 YESLPCWGSAGP
+610 NFV
-622 DRSKA
+622 
-627 KHALDAL
+627 DA
-634 IACGAVGQKPG
+634 IKN
-645 EKCLRVMRV
+645 
-654 G
+654 

>member
-1 MRRVGAGE
+1 M
-9 RSANRSGSEGAKKG
+9 
-23 KLPYLRKDASD
+23 RKDASD

-73 DRFRPEQERAV
+73 DRFRPEQERAIR
-84 KAIMGKRDVLAVMS
+84 AIMGKRDVLAVMS

-108 VPAVALGGTT
+108 VPAVALGGTS

-136 DLGLHPAFLNNTLS
+136 DLGLHPAFLSNTLS
-150 LRAQETVRNR
+150 LRAQEKVRNR

-182 SAIENLAVPLVA
+182 SAIENLAIPLVA

-305 HDALKRADVPAALYH
+305 HDALKRAGVPAALYH
-320 GKLDGDA
+320 GKLDNDA
-327 KKAAQEAFMSGQAP
+327 KKAAQEAFMSGRAP

-361 VCCGMPLSV
+361 VCCGMPLSI

-382 DGKPADTIMLWDEQD
+382 DGEPADTIMLWDEQD

-431 RDEDTCRRDL
+431 RDENTCRRDL
-441 VLRYFGE
+441 ILRYFGE
-448 KPPDDGGCGRCDNCA
+448 KPPDDGGCRRCDNCA
-463 APIDGIVRAEDA
+463 APVDGIVCAEDA
-475 RPLTDDERNLFAS
+475 RPLTDRERDLFAS

-523 RPGSL
+523 RPGNL

-540 TAQAYGAQILA
+540 AAQTYGAQILA
-551 VVETGELPA
+551 IVETGGIPD
-560 SVKPLEMPDVPE
+560 SVKPLEMPEVPE
-572 ELSDALIATIRALGS
+572 KLSGALVATIRALGS

-601 SEPGAKADG
+601 SEPGAKADP

-634 IACGAVGQKPG
+634 IACGIVWQKPG
-645 EKCLRVMRV
+645 EKCLRMTKED
-654 G
+654 

>member
-1 MRRVGAGE
+1 MRRVGAGG
-9 RSANRSGSEGAKKG
+9 RSANGSGSDDAKKE

-48 TNRRERGRMTSFEQA
+48 TNKQGRERMSTFEQA
-63 KEVLKRCFGH
+63 EEVLKRCFGH
-73 DRFRPEQERAV
+73 DGFRPEQERAI

-124 VSLMSDQVGKLL
+124 VSLMSDQVKKLVEL
-136 DLGLHPAFLNNTLS
+136 DLHPAFLNNTLS
-150 LRAQETVRNR
+150 LRAQEKVRRR

-182 SAIENLAVPLVA
+182 SAIEDLAIPLVA

-205 HDFRSD
+205 HDFRGD

-218 IERFDQR
+218 IERLDRR

-263 LSLSVVHMPHDERGS
+263 LSLSVVHMPHDERES
-278 WCVRTARSRESEC
+278 WCVRAARSRGSEC
-291 GIFYCVTISETERI
+291 GIFYCVTISESERI
-305 HDALKRADVPAALYH
+305 HGALRRAGVPAALYH
-320 GKLDGDA
+320 GKLGNDA
-327 KKAAQEAFMSGQAP
+327 KRAAQDAFMSGRAP
-341 VMVATSAF
+341 VMVATSGF

-361 VCCGMPLSV
+361 VCCGMPLSI

-407 GGEGQNDPQR
+407 GGEGQNGPQH
-417 SRQKGL
+417 SRQKRL

-441 VLRYFGE
+441 ILRYFGE

-463 APIDGIVRAEDA
+463 TPVDGIVRAEDA
-475 RPLTDDERNLFAS
+475 RPLTDDERDLFVS
-488 LKRACAAVADGSGSG
+488 LKSACAAVADGSGSG
-503 GAGSAGGA
+503 SADGA
-511 LTERALRGVCRK
+511 LTERALRGICRK
-523 RPGSL
+523 RPRNL
-528 EQLLKVDGMTAK
+528 EQLLKVDGVTAK
-540 TAQAYGAQILA
+540 AAQAYGAQILA

-572 ELSDALIATIRALGS
+572 ELSDALIATIRVLGS

-654 G
+654 D